1 MWRSVLLGV
10 VFAGVLAGCSL
21 GGGSGGAATTV
32 KVGVPEPL
40 TGTVSGLV
48 VVEGGK
54 DPMFGG
60 SDIRPV
66 KNASVLVTG
75 TDASGA
81 KVERHLTCD
90 GHGRFAVALNPGRY
104 TFLAQIFPENP
115 THPRRSVL
123 VERGQGARIVLKGSV
138 I

>member
-1 MWRSVLLGV
+1 MWRTVLLGV
-10 VFAGVLAGCSL
+10 VVAGLVAGCSL
-21 GGGSGGAATTV
+21 GGGSGGAASAV

-60 SDIRPV
+60 SDINPV
-66 KNASVLVTG
+66 KRAFVLVTG
-75 TDASGA
+75 RTTAGA
-81 KVERHLTCD
+81 KVDRHLTCD
-90 GHGRFAVALNPGRY
+90 MHGRFRVRLNPGHY
-104 TFLAQIFPENP
+104 TFLAQIFPANP
-115 THPRRSVL
+115 THPRKLVV
-123 VERGQGARIVLKGSV
+123 VERGQNSHIVLKGYV

>member
-10 VFAGVLAGCSL
+10 VVAGLVAGCGL
-21 GGGSGGAATTV
+21 GGGSGRAASAV

-60 SDIRPV
+60 SDINPMKYARV
-66 KNASVLVTG
+66 VVTG
-75 TDASGA
+75 WDTSGA

-90 GHGRFAVALNPGRY
+90 RHGRFRVRLSPGRY
-104 TFLAQIFPENP
+104 TFLAQIF
-115 THPRRSVL
+115 RRTRRTLDGRSF
-123 VERGQGARIVLKGSV
+123 
-138 I
+138 